1 VTVLVFAQVKCLA
14 VVVGGCRVHDGLVE
28 HNTYAAAAAATVA
41 DDGGRSALLADL
53 LAEVAGCFPR
63 RETRR
68 TCTEKVSGLL
78 SELED
83 RNCWTLAEAAGHRG
97 PHRFHHFLSRAV
109 WDEELMLDIAASWAA
124 ARLDDGD
131 GILIIDETGPA
142 STSCRTRRTSRK
154 TGPSWSSRTPSAT
167 GSGSS
172 GTTRS

>member
-1 VTVLVFAQVKCLA
+1 VTVLVFAQVRCLA

-68 TCTEKVSGLL
+68 TCTEMVSGLL

-97 PHRFHHFLSRAV
+97 PGTAQAPSLPVPGGVGRGADAGHRRFLGRGAP
-109 WDEELMLDIAASWAA
+109 
-124 ARLDDGD
+124 R
-131 GILIIDETGPA
+131 
-142 STSCRTRRTSRK
+142 
-154 TGPSWSSRTPSAT
+154 
-167 GSGSS
+167 
-172 GTTRS
+172 